1 MKTILKD
8 KKRVLIGE
16 AISEKYTF
24 SYYMNVN
31 KNIKAVFMPENTKE
45 VSKIVKYCNENNI
58 VFIPIATATGAVGGQ
73 YGIDDN
79 VVLID
84 LSLMNNVI
92 GFDEESLT
100 VTVEAGVSLG
110 KVHELLDNTP
120 YFYPPDP
127 GSKESTIGGNVA
139 TNAGGMRAVKYGTTR
154 HYVKELEVVLPT
166 GEVITVGSL
175 NIKDVSGYN
184 LKDLIIGSE
193 GTLGIVTKIKLKVI
207 PEPKYHQSFILAFD
221 NLNEATSTV
230 LKILK
235 TGYVPTALELFDR
248 KTIEYSEEFTKASF
262 PSTKGSAYVLGT
274 FDSQNKEMLDE
285 IMNLIESNYK
295 TKALEIIILNEE
307 EEKTAWKLRD
317 NILYALMEFTVY
329 DMLDEVVP
337 IHKFADMISYTKD
350 LEKKYNTTILNFGHA
365 GDGNIHTLLLK
376 EKQTDEEWIK
386 NRKNILDDLYEK
398 VYKLGGLI
406 SAEHGVGYTK
416 RDYFLKHTNDIN
428 IHVMRQI
435 KKALDPKNLLNPNK
449 VI

>member
-16 AISEKYTF
+16 EISEKYTF